1 MSFGRM
7 FFFPEREGYSTQC
20 CSLRH
25 LSNTGIGSALLYGY
39 LSPPD
44 PGNRHSS
51 GVQRLVGQLRKIVKN
66 NVNYISQL
74 PLTNNAD

>member
-7 FFFPEREGYSTQC
+7 FFSEREGYSTQC

-25 LSNTGIGSALLYGY
+25 LSNTGIGSALLYRY

-51 GVQRLVGQLRKIVKN
+51 AVKRLVGQLRKIVKKN
-66 NVNYISQL
+66 YVNYISQL
-74 PLTNNAD
+74 PLTNSAD